1 MIRSTKIM
9 PDKQVIVGVDT
20 HADNHAAVAIDHLGR
35 HLDSIEIPATLAGYR
50 SCSSGPPAWLRSAG

>member
-1 MIRSTKIM
+1 M